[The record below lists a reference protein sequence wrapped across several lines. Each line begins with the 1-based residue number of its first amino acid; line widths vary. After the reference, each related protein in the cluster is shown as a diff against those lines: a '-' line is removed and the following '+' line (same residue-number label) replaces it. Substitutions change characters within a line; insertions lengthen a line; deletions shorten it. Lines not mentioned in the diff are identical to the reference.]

1 MRMTWKT
8 PILSR
13 REFVYGA
20 GVAAACSLL
29 PLPALKAFQPLYPLV
44 DLSYFDTP
52 ISPAPSEIRFGY
64 AAITW
69 NGDDRKAIEDIAALG
84 FPAIQLRSNV
94 LREFNDNPAAVHE
107 LLDAHRL
114 KMVALSSGGLNIDNP
129 AEMELATHLEHAK
142 FARDVGGLYLQ
153 VTATR
158 PKDRAIVPEDYRK
171 MGRLLTE
178 LGKRTAEL
186 GVQLGFHN
194 HMNSLGE
201 RPEEVDWI
209 FDAVDSRY
217 AKLELDVAHYVQGG
231 GDPSKALERYRDRV
245 LFLHIKDVETV
256 PASATSQNNYLFVEL
271 GRGRVDLPAFFS
283 TLRKIKFRG
292 WAVIELDA
300 VPDKS
305 TTPKECAAICKKYVE
320 EKLGYAI

>member
-1 MRMTWKT
+1 
-8 PILSR
+8 
-13 REFVYGA
+13 V
-20 GVAAACSLL
+20 
-29 PLPALKAFQPLYPLV
+29 LKALQPLYPPV

-84 FPAIQLRSNV
+84 FPGVQLRSNI
-94 LREFNDNPAAVHE
+94 LQEFENKPAAVRE

-114 KMVALSSGGLNIDNP
+114 KMVALSSGSLSIDNP
-129 AEMELATHLEHAK
+129 METELTTHLDHAK

-153 VTATR
+153 VTGGR

-178 LGKRTAEL
+178 LGRRTAEY
-186 GVQLGFHN
+186 GVQVGFHN

-209 FDAVDSRY
+209 FEAVDSRY

-231 GDPSKALERYRDRV
+231 GDPSRALERYRDWL
-245 LFLHIKDVETV
+245 LFVHIKDVKTV

-271 GRGRVDLPAFFS
+271 GRGRVDLPAVFS
-283 TLRKIKFRG
+283 TLRKINFRG

-305 TTPKECAAICKKYVE
+305 MTPKECAAISKKYVE
-320 EKLGYAI
+320 ETLGYTI